1 MVILCGMIYCEC
13 GGIYRNRTTNINTH
27 LKSNIHKD
35 FLEFGLPCKRRSPK
49 SKKKSVDL
57 SKVDLSKITENK
69 ILEYDIE
76 WKKDTEQS

>member
-1 MVILCGMIYCEC
+1 MVILCGMVYCEC
-13 GGIYRNRTTNINTH
+13 GGIFRNKSSTITYH
-27 LKSNIHKD
+27 MKSNLHKD
-35 FLEFGLPCKRRSPK
+35 FLEFGLPCKRRTPK

-57 SKVDLSKITENK
+57 TKVDMSKITENK

>member
-13 GGIYRNRTTNINTH
+13 GGIFRNKSSTINYHNKT
-27 LKSNIHKD
+27 NIHKD
-35 FLEFGLPCKRRSPK
+35 YLEFGLPCKRRSHK

-57 SKVDLSKITENK
+57 TKVDLSKITENK

-76 WKKDTEQS
+76 WKKDTEQL

>member
-69 ILEYDIE
+69 ILEYDI
-76 WKKDTEQS
+76 

>member
-13 GGIYRNRTTNINTH
+13 GGIYRNRTSNINTH
-27 LKSNIHKD
+27 LKTNLHND
-35 FLEFGLPCKRRSPK
+35 YLEFGLPCKRRSPK

-57 SKVDLSKITENK
+57 TKVDLSKITENK

-76 WKKDTEQS
+76 